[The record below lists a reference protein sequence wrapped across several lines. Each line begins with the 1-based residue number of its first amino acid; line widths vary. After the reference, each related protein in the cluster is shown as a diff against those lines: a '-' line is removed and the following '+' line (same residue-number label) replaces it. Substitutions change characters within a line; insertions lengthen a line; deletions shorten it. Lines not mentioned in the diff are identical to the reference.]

1 MNRLTQW
8 AALLSLA
15 LLSLLFLAPGLRPGK
30 VLLPL
35 DLVTQAWPPW
45 QQPDQVVNV
54 HNPLISDVVDY
65 IYPVKAFA
73 AEQVKGGTLP
83 LWNPYVLGGYPLTYN
98 TQAALFYPLSLF
110 YYLLPPATAVNLT
123 ILIQLLL
130 GGLFM
135 FAYLRQMGL
144 RALAAW
150 VGAVVFLF
158 NGMMVVWL
166 EWQVVHA
173 AVIWLPLYLLC
184 IERIHMKLAQQ
195 PDNIW
200 RTLPETAVAAFAF
213 AMPWLGGHWNWALYS
228 SMTAVLYSAYSVFR
242 SPLSVVRKPLSV
254 SRIPYSVSR
263 SRLTAHVSRFTPHA
277 LPLLLGVGLS
287 LIQVLPAFNYLRQGH
302 RAPFSFT
309 ESLSLGLKE
318 WAVVAL
324 VPDFFGNPI
333 HANWWGRTNY
343 NEVTFYAGLLPL
355 FLAALAL
362 ALRWRHGLTRFYA
375 IWGGMGLLWALGTPL
390 YGLLYILPVFNGL
403 WPSRAM
409 PVYLFALAV
418 LSAIGL
424 DALLAEKL
432 NVRRVRQ
439 TATALALLIAA
450 TVAAYLLY
458 YRPDLAVLRP
468 DLLWFAL
475 SLFVSVSLIWA
486 LSVIRYPL
494 SVIRN
499 RFTAL
504 GSRLSAHG
512 SRLTV
517 HGSRLTVHGS
527 RLTAHGLRLTAHGS
541 RFTAHGSRL
550 TAHGSRFT
558 AHGSRL
564 TAHGLRFTAVLLA
577 LWLAFDL
584 YWLGRDYNPVG
595 DTANL
600 YPLTETSV
608 FLQTDAE
615 PFRITTLPEGVAYPP
630 NTALAHRLPNL
641 SGYEPAILQNVV
653 DYLAAAEG
661 SEAIY
666 FERKLMPLRGLD
678 SPLLAALNVKYVV
691 TIADW
696 YQEVSTLGAAQE
708 PAAQS
713 LQGEWVTL
721 REETAVAQ
729 SFIVPDAGLHRL
741 DLPLHVG
748 LGADGAITVR
758 VFTADGGQEL
768 ANAHWAV
775 GQPLADGWASFYF
788 GAFPSE
794 WGREFLFTVVYEG
807 AGDAAIA
814 TAAAG
819 IAYRSYYLPRP
830 QLVHEAGKTRIYL
843 NEGYFPRA
851 YVVGQALSAADA
863 AEALALAQTVDLR
876 DMVVLEVGNRPPPVW
891 QTAVSPASQ
900 VAIVE
905 YAPNRVKLQADL
917 EDAAFV
923 VLADVYYP
931 GWRATIDGQPTPLYR
946 ANSLVRA
953 LYVPAGRHAI
963 NLTFLPLDFAAG
975 AALSLLT
982 LLIIVGLSLYGWRYR
997 SGQAQRRNP

>member
-123 ILIQLLL
+123 ILTQLLL

-135 FAYLRQMGL
+135 YAYLRQVGL
-144 RALAAW
+144 RTLAVW
-150 VGAVVFLF
+150 VGTVVFLF

-184 IERIHMKLAQQ
+184 IERIPMKLAQG

-200 RTLPETAVAAFAF
+200 YLMPETAVAAFAF

-228 SMTAVLYSAYSVFR
+228 SITAVLYTLYT
-242 SPLSVVRKPLSV
+242 V
-254 SRIPYSVSR
+254 SREPYSVSR
-263 SRLTAHVSRFTPHA
+263 NRFTVHGLGITDYVSRYTRFT

-302 RAPFSFT
+302 RTPFSFA

-343 NEVTFYAGLLPL
+343 NEITFYAGLLPL

-362 ALRWRHGLTRFYA
+362 ALRWRLGLTRFYA
-375 IWGGMGLLWALGTPL
+375 IWGGVGLLWALGTPL
-390 YGLLYILPVFNGL
+390 YGLLYVLPVFNGL

-409 PVYLFALAV
+409 PVYLFALAA

-424 DALLAEKL
+424 DALLAES
-432 NVRRVRQ
+432 VDRRRARQ
-439 TATALALLIAA
+439 TAVALALLLPTI
-450 TVAAYLLY
+450 VAGFLLW
-458 YRPDLAVLRP
+458 YRPDFAAIRL

-475 SLFVSVSLIWA
+475 SLLVSFSLIWA
-486 LSVIRYPL
+486 MTVVRKPYSVTRKPY
-494 SVIRN
+494 SAFRD
-499 RFTAL
+499 RFTDN
-504 GSRLSAHG
+504 
-512 SRLTV
+512 
-517 HGSRLTVHGS
+517 
-527 RLTAHGLRLTAHGS
+527 GLRITVN
-541 RFTAHGSRL
+541 
-550 TAHGSRFT
+550 
-558 AHGSRL
+558 
-564 TAHGLRFTAVLLA
+564 GLQVTFGLLLA
-577 LWLAFDL
+577 LWLALDL
-584 YWLGRDYNPVG
+584 YWLGHDYNPVG
-595 DTANL
+595 DVADL
-600 YPLTETSV
+600 YPLTETAV
-608 FLQTDAE
+608 FLQSDPE
-615 PFRITTLPEGVAYPP
+615 LFRITSLPQGVAYPP
-630 NTALAHRLPNL
+630 NTALVDRLPNL
-641 SGYEPAILQNVV
+641 SGYEPAILRNVV

-661 SEAIY
+661 SDAIY
-666 FERKLMPLRGLD
+666 FERKLMPLHGLD

-696 YQEVSTLGAAQE
+696 YQEVSMLGERQE
-708 PAAQS
+708 TVT
-713 LQGEWVTL
+713 EWL
-721 REETAVAQ
+721 ALAGETAVAQ
-729 SFIVPDAGLHRL
+729 SFRMPDAGLHRL
-741 DLPLHVG
+741 ELPLQVG
-748 LGADGAITVR
+748 DGADGTVTVR
-758 VFTADGGQEL
+758 IFTADGGQEL
-768 ANAHWAV
+768 ANAAWDV
-775 GQPLADGWASFYF
+775 GQLSDDGWASFYF

-794 WGREFLFTVVYEG
+794 WGREFRFTAVYEG
-807 AGDAAIA
+807 VGETAVGEAGVGLAF
-814 TAAAG
+814 
-819 IAYRSYYLPRP
+819 RSYYLPRP
-830 QLVHEAGKTRIYL
+830 QLVHETGKTRIYL

-851 YVVGQALSAADA
+851 YVVGRALPAANA
-863 AEALALAQTVDLR
+863 REALALAQTANLR
-876 DMVVLEVGNRPPPVW
+876 KLVVLEVGDEPPPVW
-891 QTAVSPASQ
+891 ETAVSPASQ
-900 VAIVE
+900 VAITE
-905 YAPNRVKLQADL
+905 YVPNRITLQADL
-917 EDAAFV
+917 DDAGFV
-923 VLADVYYP
+923 VLADTYFP
-931 GWRATIDGQPTPLYR
+931 GWRATIDGQPAPFYR
-946 ANSLVRA
+946 ANSIVRA
-953 LYVPAGRHAI
+953 LYVPAGQHAI
-963 NLTFLPLDFAAG
+963 TLTFLPLDFLVGTAV
-975 AALSLLT
+975 SLFT
-982 LLIIVGLSLYGWRYR
+982 MLIIVGLLLYGWRYR
-997 SGQAQRRNP
+997 LPQSQRANP